1 MVQEEK
7 SMTERQEG
15 KKNKQGKN
23 KGIFILAA
31 VLVILLAVYFGLR
44 SWNVSQ
50 EEKEEAEQEA
60 ATVHVTDT
68 AAEDIV
74 SFKFNVGNGDLE
86 FSKEDDKWYYTPDK
100 DFPLQQSYPEDMAEA
115 AGSITADRELTDGD
129 SLDAYGLDDP
139 AYTVEYTDA
148 EGNVTELL
156 FGDMTGDDYYVM
168 ISGSDTVYTVSSS
181 VIDALNYSL
190 EDMAQLDDYPSI
202 GSGNLVKEVITQNGE
217 TTTYDSEDEDQAED
231 IAAVAGGLG
240 AVTLSEAADY
250 SVEDEDLDMYGLD
263 EESRITVEA
272 TYTQDDEEQLLTLY
286 IGNEDGNGNRYVMIN
301 DSRIVYLISDE
312 ICDNILNN

>member
-1 MVQEEK
+1 M
-7 SMTERQEG
+7 R
-15 KKNKQGKN
+15 KKNRGVL
-23 KGIFILAA
+23 ILVI
-31 VLVILLAVYFGLR
+31 VLVLLLAVYFGLR
-44 SWNVSQ
+44 AWNASQ
-50 EEKEEAEQEA
+50 EEKAEAEQEA

-74 SFKFNVGNGDLE
+74 SLKFNVGNGDLE
-86 FSKEDDKWYYTPDK
+86 FSKEDDQWYYTPDK

-272 TYTQDDEEQLLTLY
+272 TYTQDDDDEEQLLTLY

>member
-7 SMTERQEG
+7 SMR
-15 KKNKQGKN
+15 KKNKGVL
-23 KGIFILAA
+23 IL
-31 VLVILLAVYFGLR
+31 VLVLVLLLAVYFGL
-44 SWNVSQ
+44 SAWNASQ

-68 AAEDIV
+68 AAENIV
-74 SFKFNVGNGDLE
+74 SLKFNVGNGDLE
-86 FSKEDDKWYYTPDK
+86 FSKEDDQWYYTSDK
-100 DFPLQQSYPEDMAEA
+100 DFPLQQSYPEDIAEA
-115 AGSITADRELTDGD
+115 VGSITADRELTDGD

-139 AYTVEYTDA
+139 VYTVQYTDA
-148 EGNVTELL
+148 DGNVTELL

-168 ISGSDTVYTVSSS
+168 ISGSDTVYTVGSS
-181 VIDALNYSL
+181 VTESLNYSL
-190 EDMAQLDDYPSI
+190 EDMAQLDSYPSI
-202 GSGNLVKEVITQNGE
+202 GSGNLVKEVITQDGE
-217 TTTYDSEDEDQAED
+217 TTTYDSENEDQAED

-250 SVEDEDLDMYGLD
+250 SVEDENLGMYGLD
-263 EESRITVEA
+263 EESRITVEV
-272 TYTQDDEEQLLTLY
+272 TYTQDEEEQLLTLY

-312 ICDNILNN
+312 ICDNVLNV

>member
-1 MVQEEK
+1 M
-7 SMTERQEG
+7 R
-15 KKNKQGKN
+15 KKNKGVL
-23 KGIFILAA
+23 ILII
-31 VLVILLAVYFGLR
+31 VLVLLLAVYFGLR

-74 SFKFNVGNGDLE
+74 SLKFNVGNGDLE
-86 FSKEDDKWYYTPDK
+86 FSKEDDQWYYTPDK
-100 DFPLQQSYPEDMAEA
+100 DFPLQQSYPENMAEA
-115 AGSITADRELTDGD
+115 VGSITADRELAGGD
-129 SLDAYGLDDP
+129 TLDAYGLDDP
-139 AYTVEYTDA
+139 VYTVEYTDA
-148 EGNVTELL
+148 DGNVTELL

-168 ISGSDTVYTVSSS
+168 KSGSDTVYTVGSS
-181 VIDALNYSL
+181 VTDSLDYSL

-202 GSGNLVKEVITQNGE
+202 GSGNLVKEVITKNGK
-217 TTTYDSEDEDQAED
+217 TTTYDSEDEEQAED
-231 IAAVAGGLG
+231 IAVVAGGLG

-250 SVEDEDLDMYGLD
+250 SVEDGDLDMYGLD

>member
-1 MVQEEK
+1 M
-7 SMTERQEG
+7 R
-15 KKNKQGKN
+15 KKNKGVL
-23 KGIFILAA
+23 ILII
-31 VLVILLAVYFGLR
+31 VLVLLLAVYFGLR

-74 SFKFNVGNGDLE
+74 SLKFNVGNGDLE

-115 AGSITADRELTDGD
+115 VGSITADRELTDGD
-129 SLDAYGLDDP
+129 ALDAYGLDDP

-156 FGDMTGDDYYVM
+156 FGDMTGDDYYAM
-168 ISGSDTVYTVSSS
+168 ISGSDTVYTVGGS
-181 VIDALNYSL
+181 VIEALDYSL

-217 TTTYDSEDEDQAED
+217 TTTYNSEDEDQAED

-263 EESRITVEA
+263 EASRITVEA

-286 IGNEDGNGNRYVMIN
+286 IGNEDGNGNRYVMLN

>member
-1 MVQEEK
+1 M
-7 SMTERQEG
+7 R
-15 KKNKQGKN
+15 KKNRGVLLL
-23 KGIFILAA
+23 II
-31 VLVILLAVYFGLR
+31 VLVLLLAVYFGLR
-44 SWNVSQ
+44 SWNASR
-50 EEKEEAEQEA
+50 EEKAEAEQEA
-60 ATVHVTDT
+60 AAVHVTDT
-68 AAEDIV
+68 AAGDIV
-74 SFKFNVGNGDLE
+74 FLKFNVGNGDLE
-86 FSKEDDKWYYTPDK
+86 FGKEDGRWYYTPDK
-100 DFPLQQSYPEDMAEA
+100 DFPLQQSYPENMAEA
-115 AGSITADRELTDGD
+115 VGSITADRELAGGD
-129 SLDAYGLDDP
+129 TLDAYGLDDP
-139 AYTVEYTDA
+139 VYTVEYTDA
-148 EGNVTELL
+148 DGNVTELL

-168 ISGSDTVYTVSSS
+168 KSGSDTVYTVGSS
-181 VIDALNYSL
+181 VTDSLDYSL

-217 TTTYDSEDEDQAED
+217 TTTYNSEDEDQAED

-250 SVEDEDLDMYGLD
+250 SVEDGDLDMYGLD

>member
-1 MVQEEK
+1 M
-7 SMTERQEG
+7 R
-15 KKNKQGKN
+15 KKNKGVL
-23 KGIFILAA
+23 ILII
-31 VLVILLAVYFGLR
+31 VLVLLLAVYFGLG

-74 SFKFNVGNGDLE
+74 SLKFNVGNGDLE

-115 AGSITADRELTDGD
+115 TGSITADRELTDGD

-168 ISGSDTVYTVSSS
+168 ISGSDTVYTVGGS

-272 TYTQDDEEQLLTLY
+272 TYTQDDDDEEQLLTLY

-301 DSRIVYLISDE
+301 DSQIVYLISDE

>member
-7 SMTERQEG
+7 SMR
-15 KKNKQGKN
+15 KKNRGVL
-23 KGIFILAA
+23 ILVI
-31 VLVILLAVYFGLR
+31 VLVLLLAVYFGLR
-44 SWNVSQ
+44 AWNASQ
-50 EEKEEAEQEA
+50 EEKAEAEQEA

-68 AAEDIV
+68 AAKDIV
-74 SFKFNVGNGDLE
+74 SLKFNVGNGDLE
-86 FSKEDDKWYYTPDK
+86 FSKEDDQWYYTPDK

-115 AGSITADRELTDGD
+115 VGSITADRELTDGD
-129 SLDAYGLDDP
+129 ALDAYGLDDP
-139 AYTVEYTDA
+139 VYTVEYTDA

-272 TYTQDDEEQLLTLY
+272 TYTQDDDDEEQLLTLY